1 MKNRVFV
8 FFVMLFLF
16 SCKEEKVEFVQS
28 KVKPSTFLLKN
39 LPRDDKSIKE
49 EIKSFLSKNLPHQ
62 DSLIKNKKEFII
74 AENFYQ
80 KQIFFYRY
88 TWDTSYFIENKEDTD
103 GGFSDNSLFDY
114 PEDKI
119 ATFFISKCEK
129 DSTKLVGE
137 LYFYGNAGFEDSITE
152 IDTLIYHCK

>member
-1 MKNRVFV
+1 MGRSKIIIIVL
-8 FFVMLFLF
+8 LFLL

-49 EIKSFLSKNLPHQ
+49 EIKSFLSKNLPNE

-88 TWDTSYFIENKEDTD
+88 TWDTSYFIENEGDDT
-103 GGFSDNSLFDY
+103 GGFSQNSITDY
-114 PEDKI
+114 TEDDI

-129 DSTKLVGE
+129 DTTKLVGK
-137 LYFYGNAGFEDSITE
+137 LYFYGNAGFSSKVE

>member
-1 MKNRVFV
+1 MRKSKIIIIVL
-8 FFVMLFLF
+8 LFLL

-49 EIKSFLSKNLPHQ
+49 EIKSFLSKNLPNE
-62 DSLIKNKKEFII
+62 DSLIKNRKEFII

-103 GGFSDNSLFDY
+103 GGFSDNALYDY
-114 PEDKI
+114 PEDDI

-137 LYFYGNAGFEDSITE
+137 LYFYGNAGLEGSKRE

>member
-1 MKNRVFV
+1 MYLKTFKKERAMGKSKIIIIVL
-8 FFVMLFLF
+8 LFLF

-28 KVKPSTFLLKN
+28 RAIPAL
-39 LPRDDKSIKE
+39 I
-49 EIKSFLSKNLPHQ
+49 
-62 DSLIKNKKEFII
+62 LIKNPPKSDSLLKTQLVNFLIKNQPKKRIH
-74 AENFYQ
+74 FY
-80 KQIFFYRY
+80 KY

-103 GGFSDNSLFDY
+103 GGFSDNALYDY
-114 PEDKI
+114 PEDDI

-137 LYFYGNAGFEDSITE
+137 LYFYGNAGLEGSKRE

>member
-1 MKNRVFV
+1 MKNRVLV
-8 FFVMLFLF
+8 FFVMLILL

-39 LPRDDKSIKE
+39 LPRDDKFIKE

-62 DSLIKNKKEFII
+62 DSLIKKEFII

-137 LYFYGNAGFEDSITE
+137 LYFYGNAGFSSKRE

>member
-1 MKNRVFV
+1 MKNRAFV
-8 FFVMLFLF
+8 FFVMLIMF
-16 SCKEEKVEFVQS
+16 SCKEEKIEFVQS

-39 LPRDDKSIKE
+39 LPRDDKFIKE

-62 DSLIKNKKEFII
+62 DSLIKKEFII

-103 GGFSDNSLFDY
+103 GGFSDNSLSDY

-137 LYFYGNAGFEDSITE
+137 LYFYGNAGFSSKRE

>member
-1 MKNRVFV
+1 MGKSKIIITAL
-8 FFVMLFLF
+8 LFLF
-16 SCKEEKVEFVQS
+16 SCKEEKIEFVQS
-28 KVKPSTFLLKN
+28 RAIPAL
-39 LPRDDKSIKE
+39 I
-49 EIKSFLSKNLPHQ
+49 
-62 DSLIKNKKEFII
+62 LIKNPPKSDSLLKTQLVNFLIKNQPKKRIH
-74 AENFYQ
+74 
-80 KQIFFYRY
+80 FYRY

-137 LYFYGNAGFEDSITE
+137 LYFYGNAGFSSKRE

>member
-1 MKNRVFV
+1 MGKSKIIIIAL
-8 FFVMLFLF
+8 LFLL
-16 SCKEEKVEFVQS
+16 SCKEEKIEFVQS

-39 LPRDDKSIKE
+39 LPRDDKFIKE
-49 EIKSFLSKNLPHQ
+49 EIKRFLSKNLPNE

-103 GGFSDNSLFDY
+103 GGFSDNALYDY
-114 PEDKI
+114 PEDDI
-119 ATFFISKCEK
+119 AIFDVYKCRQ
-129 DSTKLVGE
+129 DTTKLVGRFH
-137 LYFYGNAGFEDSITE
+137 FYGNAGLEGSKRE

>member
-8 FFVMLFLF
+8 FFVMLIMF
-16 SCKEEKVEFVQS
+16 SCKEEKREFVQS

-39 LPRDDKSIKE
+39 LPRDDKFIKE

-62 DSLIKNKKEFII
+62 DSLIKKEFII

-103 GGFSDNSLFDY
+103 GGFSDNSLSDY

-137 LYFYGNAGFEDSITE
+137 LYFYGNAGFSSKRE

>member
-1 MKNRVFV
+1 MGKSKIIIILL
-8 FFVMLFLF
+8 LFLL

-49 EIKSFLSKNLPHQ
+49 EIKSFLSKNLPNE

-137 LYFYGNAGFEDSITE
+137 LYFYGNAGFSSKRE